1 MYDYV
6 IVGAGSAG
14 CVLANRLTEDS
25 QTTVLLLEAGG
36 PDDAQEIHIPVAFS
50 KLFQSVHDWTYYTE
64 PEPQLLNRKLYW
76 PRGKVLGGS
85 SSINAMI
92 YIRGNRYDYDH
103 WSELGN
109 HGWSYDEV
117 LPYFKKAENADLGPS
132 EYHGSGGPLNVMER
146 PHTGPLSHAFVHAG
160 VELGYPANDDFN
172 GPSQEGFGVYQVTQ
186 KTGRRHSAAV
196 GYLHPAISRPNLT
209 VETYALTTRVLFD
222 GSRAVGV
229 AYLKDGVEQEVRV
242 NKEVILSGGAI
253 NSPQLLLLSGV
264 GPADQLRALN
274 IPVVADLP
282 GVGENLQDHLFVSV
296 CCASTQPIS
305 LYGVETMENLQ
316 EYMEFQRGPLTS
328 NVAESGAFLKISP
341 DQPEPDLQYHF
352 APIAY
357 VNHGLTPPDSHG
369 YTLGPTLVTP
379 HSRGRI
385 TLHSADPSQHPAI
398 FANYL
403 SHDADM
409 HVLVE
414 GTKLARRLAHTK
426 AFAPFHDVETL
437 PGPQVQSDKDI
448 IDYIRRTVETIY
460 HPAGTCKMGSDS
472 LAVVDEQLR
481 VRGIEGIRVV
491 DASIMPTV
499 VNGNTNAPTIMIAEK
514 ASDLIKGYSSFN
526 QAEASNLSK
535 GHSVA

>member
-6 IVGAGSAG
+6 IIGAGSAG
-14 CVLANRLTEDS
+14 CVLANRLTEDP
-25 QTTVLLLEAGG
+25 QTSVLLLEAGG

-50 KLFQSVHDWTYYTE
+50 KLFQSALDWTYYTE

-76 PRGKVLGGS
+76 PRGKMLGGS

-109 HGWSYDEV
+109 HGWSYVEV
-117 LPYFKKAENADLGPS
+117 LPYFKKAENAEWGPS
-132 EYHGSGGPLNVMER
+132 EYHGVGGPLNVMER
-146 PHTGPLSHAFVHAG
+146 PHTGPLSHAFIQAG
-160 VELGYPANDDFN
+160 IELGYPANDDFN

-186 KTGRRHSAAV
+186 KMGRRHSAAV
-196 GYLHPAISRPNLT
+196 GYLHPALSRPNLT
-209 VETYALTTRVLFD
+209 LHTQALATKLVFD
-222 GSRAVGV
+222 GSHAVGV
-229 AYLKDGVEQEVRV
+229 AYLKDGVEQEIRV
-242 NKEVILSGGAI
+242 NKEVILSGGAV

-264 GPADQLRALN
+264 GPADHLRSLN

-296 CCASTQPIS
+296 CYASSQPLS
-305 LYGVETMENLQ
+305 LFGVETMENLQ

-328 NVAESGAFLKISP
+328 NVAESGAFLKTSP
-341 DQPEPDLQYHF
+341 DQPEPDLQFHF
-352 APIAY
+352 APVAY
-357 VNHGLTPPDSHG
+357 VNHGLTPPEGHG

-379 HSRGRI
+379 RSRGRL
-385 TLHSADPSQHPAI
+385 TLHSANPSQHPAI

-403 SHDADM
+403 SDEADIR
-409 HVLVE
+409 VLIE

-426 AFAPFHDVETL
+426 AFAPFHDGETL
-437 PGPQVQSDKDI
+437 PGPQIQSDDDI
-448 IDYIRRTVETIY
+448 VSYIRRTAETLY
-460 HPAGTCKMGSDS
+460 HPVGTCKMGSDS

-481 VRGIEGIRVV
+481 VRGIEGVRVV

-514 ASDLIKGYSSFN
+514 ASDLIKGYSAFD
-526 QAEASNLSK
+526 QAGAADLSK
-535 GHSVA
+535 GHSVM